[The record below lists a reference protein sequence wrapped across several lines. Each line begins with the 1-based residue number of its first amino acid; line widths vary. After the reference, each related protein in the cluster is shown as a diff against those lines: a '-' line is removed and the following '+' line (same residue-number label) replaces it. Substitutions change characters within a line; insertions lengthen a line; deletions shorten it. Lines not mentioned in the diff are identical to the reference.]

1 MESTYMYGGKAPL
14 TDDFTKG
21 TATIA
26 IEVKKLVEREKEKS
40 PSRAIPTAE
49 QPVDE
54 ISRN

>member
-1 MESTYMYGGKAPL
+1 MYGGKAPL